1 MDDEGPRESKP
12 IPLFIW
18 VALGAL
24 IVLAFM
30 FLLRAATPAGEGMGP
45 PTAAMITPTA
55 SKPAPLLDAKPET

>member
-24 IVLAFM
+24 VVLGFM
-30 FLLRAATPAGEGMGP
+30 FLLRAANPAGEGMGP
-45 PTAAMITPTA
+45 PTREVIVPTA
-55 SKPAPLLDAKPET
+55 AKPAPLPNAKPAP